1 MKKYKTRWIILKE
14 KTQKELT
21 DNFDYLSNAASTTDC
36 TGLIPSLP
44 QNEDE
49 LEAYNDIVQYMSPA
63 AKSSMPAKRN
73 VLPDKKQPSASGHG
87 AST

>member
-1 MKKYKTRWIILKE
+1 MKE
-14 KTQKELT
+14 KNQKELT

-44 QNEDE
+44 RNEGE

-63 AKSSMPAKRN
+63 AKSNSLSEQAVR
-73 VLPDKKQPSASGHG
+73 PDENQHSSSGHG
-87 AST
+87 TSA